1 MGGGVTPKM
10 QKLNSKLGDERVTCL
25 AQGWERGIWWTLVKK
40 VIIKSVVQQEFHSTR
55 NPLLGLLKSS
65 SAPGVGCQK
74 VALTGFGQALS
85 LWCLPHRK
93 RGSCG
98 SCKLPLSGGYGFA
111 PPPAAVGF
119 KRPTCLPKNP
129 GSAAERSL
137 TIPLKFILCQTG
149 SDKNGI
155 KYQE

>member
-1 MGGGVTPKM
+1 MYLGGGVTPKM

-111 PPPAAVGF
+111 PPPCGRGVQTAH
-119 KRPTCLPKNP
+119 LPAQKSRECSRKKP
-129 GSAAERSL
+129 DHPA
-137 TIPLKFILCQTG
+137 
-149 SDKNGI
+149 GI
-155 KYQE
+155 YFVPDRVR